1 MKESFTFSEFIRLC
15 IKKKYWFILS
25 VAACLLLATA
35 YLVRV
40 QPKYTRKAQILV
52 RDEGGMGGLMG
63 QLGGLAE
70 LGGFIGFGSSNV
82 YNELY
87 AMESPWLL
95 LNVVNQ
101 MHLDMDYTI
110 KGIRNK
116 NLYDKTLPVNVTFK
130 NITEEDD
137 VRMKLDLKRNG
148 DFKIYKLKKNDDKY
162 DDELTGHVNS
172 TVKSSIGD
180 IEVKATPYL
189 PKMEDDEVTIT
200 VTRTEPMA
208 VVDRLKKRSLNMAVS
223 SRDASIIEIKCKD
236 VSKQRA
242 TDIINAVIAEYRKE
256 SNEDQD
262 AQAAVS
268 ERYVL
273 ERLASLESELK
284 TLDNRVAEYKSKTL
298 MPDLEVMA
306 KAYADGAKDISQ
318 AQMEM
323 KSRLYMVESIR
334 DYLRDESKKD
344 ELLPALL
351 ITEKEGGLGE
361 QVQAY
366 NTVQLQRSKII
377 ASSSKESPLVK
388 DLDKQLSAMHDAV
401 LASAENAIKQL
412 KLQLKSVMEKENEGR
427 QLLATAP
434 KKAIGGLT
442 DERDWKVLNEV
453 YIFLLQKREEAQM
466 AKAMKTDVRVVT
478 PPLGVK
484 KQTSPVK
491 STVILGAF
499 LLGLFLPACAIFIRE
514 RNRKQ

>member
-1 MKESFTFSEFIRLC
+1 MKETFTLSDFIRVSLN
-15 IKKKYWFILS
+15 KWKWYATS
-25 VAACLLLATA
+25 VATFLLLAIV
-35 YLVRV
+35 YLVITP
-40 QPKYTRKAQILV
+40 PKYTRNAQVLV
-52 RDEGGMGGLMG
+52 RDEGGMSGIMG

-70 LGGFIGFGSSNV
+70 LGGIIGFGSSNV

-87 AMESPWLL
+87 AMQSPWLL
-95 LNVVNQ
+95 LNVVNKL
-101 MHLDMDYTI
+101 HLDMTYTI

-116 NLYDKTLPVNVTFK
+116 DLYAEQLPITIAFK
-130 NITEEDD
+130 HISDEDD
-137 VRMKLDLKRNG
+137 VSLKIDLNKNG
-148 DFKIYKLKKNDDKY
+148 DFKIYKIKKNDDKY
-162 DDELTGHVNS
+162 NDELNGHVGSNI
-172 TVKSSIGD
+172 KSSIGD

-189 PKMEDDEVTIT
+189 NKITDDNITIT
-200 VTRTEPMA
+200 VKRTEPMA
-208 VVDRLKKRSLNMAVS
+208 VVDRLKKKAITMAVS
-223 SRDASIIEIKCKD
+223 SRDASIIDIKCKD

-242 TDIINAVIAEYRKE
+242 TDIINSIIAEYRQEANDDKE
-256 SNEDQD
+256 

-268 ERYVL
+268 ERYIVD
-273 ERLASLESELK
+273 RLASLENDLK

-499 LLGLFLPACAIFIRE
+499 LLGLFFPACAIFIRE
-514 RNRKQ
+514 RNKR